1 MVDYS
6 DRMREDLKLG
16 VLRGMVDRVA
26 RDIVDGRVKRKE
38 AEREIERVREKAK
51 LLIPDMMD
59 RYDMI
64 YGSRFKRLLEQ
75 FVLEEDAQSHN
86 TDDRFR

>member
-6 DRMREDLKLG
+6 DRMKEDLTLG
-16 VLRGMVDRVA
+16 VLKRMVDRVA
-26 RDIVDGRVKRKE
+26 RDIMDGKIKREE
-38 AEREIERVREKAK
+38 AEREIESVRKKAK

-64 YGSRFKRLLEQ
+64 YGSRFRRLLEQ
-75 FVLEEDAQSHN
+75 FPLEEDAQSHN
-86 TDDRFR
+86 SGDRLR